1 MTTIENLYY
10 GNIAPHEKH
19 VDPESRLAVLQD
31 LLVSSDEYLT
41 RLLPENCRGAFGA
54 FKSACDEIL
63 SISELDSFAQG
74 FRLGIRM
81 GIEIMQE
88 EAE

>member
-1 MTTIENLYY
+1 MKTIENLYY

-31 LLVSSDEYLT
+31 LLASSDEDLT

-63 SISELDSFAQG
+63 YLRA
-74 FRLGIRM
+74 
-81 GIEIMQE
+81 
-88 EAE
+88 

>member
-10 GNIAPHEKH
+10 GNIAPHEKL

-31 LLVSSDEYLT
+31 LLVSSDEDLT
-41 RLLPENCRGAFGA
+41 RLLPENCRGAYDAYKSANDEIRSLSETGA
-54 FKSACDEIL
+54 FAD
-63 SISELDSFAQG
+63 G
-74 FRLGIRM
+74 FRLGIRL

-88 EAE
+88 E

>member
-1 MTTIENLYY
+1 MTIIENLYY

-31 LLVSSDEYLT
+31 LLVSSDEDLI
-41 RLLPENCRGAFGA
+41 RLLPENCRGAYDA
-54 FKSACDEIL
+54 FKSANDEIHSL
-63 SISELDSFAQG
+63 SELGAFADG
-74 FRLGIRM
+74 FRLGIRL

-88 EAE
+88 E